1 MRVLS
6 LIVITVLCA
15 FLLLVANRSAPAV
28 RVATDEQPPRS
39 TASAARPSPTA
50 TAARPGPTATATR
63 PMATATQPR
72 PTAVVRVPTS
82 VRPPAEGEGVL
93 HIKAQLTF
101 VAPQPVEET
110 GGPVLAEFWFDPATK
125 DARYEQGEPD
135 GEVTHIT
142 LRRGLTSSMWS
153 QSGGVRTVD
162 NTTYLNER
170 NPALQYPR
178 NTLLRYKDAVA
189 RGEAELLRTETVD
202 GRKVDVIEDKQ
213 NWEGNQE
220 VILHAWVDRESG
232 LTHSMVYFEDQGA
245 DGLQEL
251 YRQHTSYSV
260 IEYVPR
266 DQVPPD
272 TFSVPKGSTSTHRT
286 YMSIERARAF
296 DEFDLYWVGPALG
309 SRPLDTILF
318 EGTINGD
325 HKGRAPTVLLV
336 YLAGEDRIGIQFNQG
351 PVAQAPPPCRGE
363 RTTFEVDGKP
373 LIINGNTVKLCDA
386 KERDNNSVRLTVG
399 GTYVSVSARTREASL
414 KLVELLR
421 KLE

>member
-1 MRVLS
+1 
-6 LIVITVLCA
+6 
-15 FLLLVANRSAPAV
+15 
-28 RVATDEQPPRS
+28 
-39 TASAARPSPTA
+39 
-50 TAARPGPTATATR
+50 
-63 PMATATQPR
+63 
-72 PTAVVRVPTS
+72 
-82 VRPPAEGEGVL
+82 L
-93 HIKAQLTF
+93 HIKAQYTT
-101 VAPQPVEET
+101 VAPDLPDEAREPVI
-110 GGPVLAEFWFDPATK
+110 GEFWYDPTTK
-125 DARYEQGEPD
+125 NARYEQGRAD
-135 GEVTHIT
+135 GEATHIT
-142 LRRGLTSSMWS
+142 LRRGQTSSMWTS
-153 QSGGVRTVD
+153 DGGASMVD
-162 NTTYLNER
+162 RTTYLDES

-189 RGEAELLRTETVD
+189 RGEVELLRTETVD
-202 GRKVDVIEDKQ
+202 GRKVDVIEHKQ
-213 NWEGNQE
+213 KGEGNE
-220 VILHAWVDRESG
+220 DWILRAWVDRESG
-232 LTHSMVYFEDQGA
+232 LTHSVIYFEDQGA

-286 YMSIERARAF
+286 YMTAERARAF

-325 HKGRAPTVLLV
+325 HKGRAPTVTV
-336 YLAGEDRIGIQFNQG
+336 FYAAKKERIGVQLQQG
-351 PVAQAPPPCRGE
+351 PRAQAPPPCRGE
-363 RTTFEVDGKP
+363 GTTFEVDGKP

-386 KERDNNSVRLTVG
+386 KERDGNSVLLTVG